1 MNTTKTQ
8 QILEYAARRGAIR
21 RSDIQDI
28 QPSAT
33 LLRHLVRQGLLTRG
47 ARGVY
52 TLPSFPVTENHTLVE
67 VAVRHPQAVICLLS
81 ALQFHGL
88 GPELPHQVWVAIPKA
103 SRQPNTTLPLRIN
116 RASGESMT
124 FGIETHTLEG
134 VPVKITSRAKTV
146 ADCLKY
152 RNKIGLS
159 VALEALKSFVQKR
172 QPGDLRELH
181 VAAKVCR
188 VERVLKPYLE
198 AML

>member
-1 MNTTKTQ
+1 
-8 QILEYAARRGAIR
+8 
-21 RSDIQDI
+21 
-28 QPSAT
+28 
-33 LLRHLVRQGLLTRG
+33 
-47 ARGVY
+47 
-52 TLPSFPVTENHTLVE
+52 
-67 VAVRHPQAVICLLS
+67 
-81 ALQFHGL
+81 
-88 GPELPHQVWVAIPKA
+88 
-103 SRQPNTTLPLRIN
+103 
-116 RASGESMT
+116 MT
-124 FGIETHTLEG
+124 FGVETHTLEG